1 MLIEFSCS
9 NHKSIKD
16 KITFSALAS
25 KDTSHSDCLLGFEKY
40 KFDRTMAIYGANGS
54 GKSNFLSAI
63 AFAKYL
69 VCNSIQYQPGQLIEH
84 NPHKLSSDNTPS
96 IYQFH
101 FVESIYRFAYGFS
114 LLNGAVLEEYLYCFN
129 KGRRQKIFERK
140 YNEISLGSRYTKQ
153 SVKAALSVL
162 KENRL
167 FLSCLANF
175 SPSLRTEIAFRFFSD
190 DIVYYNPE
198 ESSYLKDGLKFLQQN
213 SLKKE
218 VFLCSMQKLGTGI
231 KDLKISFSSDMHQN
245 LTTVVYDNFE
255 TRLETEESTG
265 IKKLVELV
273 ALMMD
278 VLRNDKILLADNLD
292 VDFHEAVIQYVV
304 NTFNKAKA
312 NKKAQLVFTTHDVN
326 LLDNKLFRRDQIWFT
341 ELNDSRSTEL
351 FSLLEFRNV
360 AKSDDLKKDYLNGT
374 YGAIPCIKLR

>member
-1 MLIEFSCS
+1 
-9 NHKSIKD
+9 
-16 KITFSALAS
+16 
-25 KDTSHSDCLLGFEKY
+25 
-40 KFDRTMAIYGANGS
+40 
-54 GKSNFLSAI
+54 
-63 AFAKYL
+63 
-69 VCNSIQYQPGQLIEH
+69 
-84 NPHKLSSDNTPS
+84 
-96 IYQFH
+96 
-101 FVESIYRFAYGFS
+101 
-114 LLNGAVLEEYLYCFN
+114 
-129 KGRRQKIFERK
+129 
-140 YNEISLGSRYTKQ
+140 
-153 SVKAALSVL
+153 
-162 KENRL
+162 
-167 FLSCLANF
+167 
-175 SPSLRTEIAFRFFSD
+175 
-190 DIVYYNPE
+190 
-198 ESSYLKDGLKFLQQN
+198 
-213 SLKKE
+213 
-218 VFLCSMQKLGTGI
+218 
-231 KDLKISFSSDMHQN
+231 MHQN

-360 AKSDDLKKDYLNGT
+360 AKSDDLKKDYLNGM